1 MRLDLFTDK
10 VAEMSGTQFNLVT
23 NRAASAIHL
32 ALTTF
37 APGGVF
43 LVPSNICLSPI
54 MAGKL
59 ANYEVKFVGTD
70 NFQPD
75 LRDMIQH
82 LETTRNVNAILLP
95 ELYGY
100 QIANLGFFWKYI
112 NDRDI
117 LVIEDLAQSLGG
129 TRISHFGGKPT
140 VVTIYSFGPTK
151 IIDSIRCG
159 VLSTSNENFFLEL
172 KAKSLSLEKNSPL
185 EFEQASRNYNKMYSE
200 LLRKDEKDRDW
211 PDFYV
216 AASKLSSV
224 LFTPRFQIREFPDVP
239 SFDQISITQNRNE
252 RHARLIELF
261 KGYEQITL
269 PQEVNLL
276 HPVWRTT
283 IRLDHGKRDSVVNKL
298 RAMGYPVST
307 WYKAMHRMF
316 RTKEPFNTDSLE
328 EAVRFEAEV
337 VNIFL
342 DVPSFD
348 EYFKSIRSAIT
359 ESLS

>member
-1 MRLDLFTDK
+1 MKLDLFTDK

-54 MAGKL
+54 MAGKI

-70 NFQPD
+70 HFQPD

-82 LETTRNVNAILLP
+82 LATNRNVNAILLP

-100 QIANLGFFWKYI
+100 PIANLEFFWKYI
-112 NDRDI
+112 KERNI

-151 IIDSIRCG
+151 IIDSVRCG
-159 VLSTSNENFFLEL
+159 VLSTINENFFLEL
-172 KAKSLSLEKNSPL
+172 EAKSFSLEKNSPV
-185 EFEQASRNYNKMYSE
+185 EYEQASRTYNKMYSE
-200 LLRKDEKDRDW
+200 LLRKNEKDRDW
-211 PDFYV
+211 PDFYD
-216 AASKLSSV
+216 AASKLSPV
-224 LFTPRFQIREFPDVP
+224 LFVPRFPTREFSDVP
-239 SFDQISITQNRNE
+239 NFDETSITQNRNE
-252 RHARLIELF
+252 RHTRLVELL

-269 PQEVNLL
+269 PQEVDLL

-283 IRLDHGKRDSVVNKL
+283 IRLDHSKRDSVVNKL
-298 RAMGYPVST
+298 RSVGSPVST

-316 RTKEPFNTDSLE
+316 RDNESFHTDSLE

-342 DVPSFD
+342 DVPNFD
-348 EYFKSIRSAIT
+348 EYFKNVRSAMT